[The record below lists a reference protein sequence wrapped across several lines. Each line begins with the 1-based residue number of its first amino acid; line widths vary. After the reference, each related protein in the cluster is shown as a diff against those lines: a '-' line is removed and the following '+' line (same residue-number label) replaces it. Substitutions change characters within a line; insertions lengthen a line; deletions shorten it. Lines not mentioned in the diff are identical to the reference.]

1 MQFTYKLY
9 ILYINFINIYKSTA
23 YTCIVYLKNHTLTIQ
38 KLYITIIAVIKHAP
52 RHTKA
57 IFSLLIYVGAMTN
70 QKKIIKISNGNEC
83 VGSGYPVGGGWA
95 PLRGRLQWQ
104 TGRQESTSLYYT
116 YNIKYLYLFG
126 LLPSVSS
133 YVQHTE
139 HTDNKKLDD
148 NTLLAPLLP
157 CFLPASSAANLLSA

>member
-9 ILYINFINIYKSTA
+9 ILYINFINIYKSTS

-38 KLYITIIAVIKHAP
+38 KLYITILAVIKHAP

-83 VGSGYPVGGGWA
+83 VGSGYPVGGVA
-95 PLRGRLQWQ
+95 PLRGRLQWK

-116 YNIKYLYLFG
+116 YNIKYLHLSG

-133 YVQHTE
+133 CVLHTE
-139 HTDNKKLDD
+139 HTGNMKQDD
-148 NTLLAPLLP
+148 NTLLVQLLLYS
-157 CFLPASSAANLLSA
+157 LPASCVVNLLSV

>member
-9 ILYINFINIYKSTA
+9 ILYINFINIYKSIV
-23 YTCIVYLKNHTLTIQ
+23 YTCIVCLKNHTLTIQ
-38 KLYITIIAVIKHAP
+38 KLYIIILAVIKHAP

-83 VGSGYPVGGGWA
+83 VGSGHPVGGA

-116 YNIKYLYLFG
+116 YNIKYLHLFG

-133 YVQHTE
+133 VLLHTR
-139 HTDNKKLDD
+139 HTDNRKQDD
-148 NTLLAPLLP
+148 NILLVPLLP
-157 CFLPASSAANLLSA
+157 CFLLASFVGGLQSA

>member
-1 MQFTYKLY
+1 MFL
-9 ILYINFINIYKSTA
+9 
-23 YTCIVYLKNHTLTIQ
+23 
-38 KLYITIIAVIKHAP
+38 
-52 RHTKA
+52 
-57 IFSLLIYVGAMTN
+57 LLIYVVTMTN

-83 VGSGYPVGGGWA
+83 IGSGHPVGGGVA
-95 PLRGRLQWQ
+95 PGRGCLRWQ
-104 TGRQESTSLYYT
+104 TDRKEGTSLYYT

>member
-9 ILYINFINIYKSTA
+9 ILYINFINIYKSTV

-83 VGSGYPVGGGWA
+83 VGSGYPVGGGGH
-95 PLRGRLQWQ
+95 PVSVVFN
-104 TGRQESTSLYYT
+104 GRQEDRKAHLYIIPIILNICIFPGFFLLFLLVFCIQSTPET
-116 YNIKYLYLFG
+116 GNRMIIHYLFSFFFVLF
-126 LLPSVSS
+126 LL
-133 YVQHTE
+133 HA
-139 HTDNKKLDD
+139 L
-148 NTLLAPLLP
+148 
-157 CFLPASSAANLLSA
+157 